1 MQRLSPEVEETP
13 RLDAVIAFGL
23 GVMFVEV
30 AVLFPTLAVWLAR
43 VP

>member
-1 MQRLSPEVEETP
+1 MIQLEPETEATP

-23 GVMFVEV
+23 GVLFVEV
-30 AVLFPTLAVWLAR
+30 AALFPTLAVWLAR